1 MTELH
6 LGINVGHDRA
16 AAVVADGAVLVAI
29 EEERLDRVKHSPGIQ
44 RVGSGD
50 QLALPHR
57 AIEYCMEALDVDA
70 SAWATITANSP
81 GVDHGPELA
90 RDMFGSERV
99 LELPSHHLAHAYSA

>member
-16 AAVVADGAVLVAI
+16 AAVVAGGEILVAI
-29 EEERLDRVKHSPGIQ
+29 EEERLDRVKHSPGIE
-44 RVGSGD
+44 RVGDGY
-50 QLALPHR
+50 QLALPRR
-57 AIEYCMEALDVDA
+57 AIEYCMSTLKVDA
-70 SAWATITANSP
+70 SAWTTITANSP
-81 GVDHGPELA
+81 GADHGPDLA